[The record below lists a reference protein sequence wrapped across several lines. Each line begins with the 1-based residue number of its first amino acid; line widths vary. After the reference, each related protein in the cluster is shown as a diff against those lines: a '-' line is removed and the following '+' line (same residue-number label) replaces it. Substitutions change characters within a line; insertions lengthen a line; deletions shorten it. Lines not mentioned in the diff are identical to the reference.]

1 MKRKLT
7 ALIMATAMGLSCMVG
22 MAGCGGNEDNTQN
35 TGNNGGNGQTQ
46 EHTLE
51 AHAAKDA
58 TCTEDGNRAY
68 WECTDCG
75 KLFSDKDGNSETTL
89 SAVTIAA
96 KGHTLE
102 KTEGTSATCK
112 DEGVITYWTCTVCH
126 KLYSDAEG
134 KTEIDRED
142 TVIPVTD
149 DHTYGE
155 WLSDGEGHWKK
166 CEICGDTTEKVEH
179 TFDSQ
184 LVCEECGYEYDPAE
198 DTAPSTIDELFPDET
213 SATAIE
219 LARAEYYQN
228 VAKENLQ
235 IVYDYV
241 YNNFLGSNADVKS
254 YKIDLG
260 DVTEDKI
267 QTLTF
272 LFSFYHLRN
281 NVDFYMVYDVE
292 LPKALTV
299 TEILDKSVVEDLSFT
314 RQSVSRKYSYDYMS
328 QEQGDKDEF
337 VKAVAAKLDPDFDYN
352 APETKLICMFEG
364 SGLDGDFPE
373 TGNTVAHWSISLI
386 NNSGVRTFYISTA
399 YKDDVTEL
407 TQDIQ
412 KDHFKTG
419 SFDSV
424 DFGEYQ
430 LDVDLTAVGEE
441 A

>member
-22 MAGCGGNEDNTQN
+22 LAGCGGNEDNTHN

-46 EHTLE
+46 EHTLV

-58 TCTEDGNRAY
+58 TCTEEGNRAY

-126 KLYSDAEG
+126 KLFSDAEG

-166 CEICGDTTEKVEH
+166 CEVCGDTTEKVEH

-337 VKAVAAKLDPDFDYN
+337 VKAVAAKLDPDFTVDDDTILLYTETPGMTTRGFQTVLINDYGIREFN
-352 APETKLICMFEG
+352 IAIPKGTD
-364 SGLDGDFPE
+364 DGELVDA
-373 TGNTVAHWSISLI
+373 VDSLI
-386 NNSGVRTFYISTA
+386 
-399 YKDDVTEL
+399 E
-407 TQDIQ
+407 
-412 KDHFKTG
+412 G

-430 LDVDLTAVGEE
+430 LDVDLTAVSEE

>member
-1 MKRKLT
+1 
-7 ALIMATAMGLSCMVG
+7 MATAMGLSCMVG

-46 EHTLE
+46 EHTLV

-58 TCTEDGNRAY
+58 TCTEEGNRAY

-102 KTEGTSATCK
+102 KTEGSQATCK

-126 KLYSDAEG
+126 KLFSDAEG

-198 DTAPSTIDELFPDET
+198 DAAPSTIDELFPDET

-228 VAKENLQ
+228 VAKDNLQ
-235 IVYDYV
+235 IVYD
-241 YNNFLGSNADVKS
+241 FIKSTQITKNADMQS
-254 YKIDLG
+254 YKIVLG
-260 DVTEDKI
+260 EVVEDKV
-267 QTLTF
+267 QTIRF
-272 LFSFYHLRN
+272 LLYYIDKRTN
-281 NVDFYMVYDVE
+281 NHAYMAFDFE
-292 LPKALTV
+292 LSKALTIS
-299 TEILDKSVVEDLSFT
+299 ELLDKSVVDNVDLT
-314 RQSVSRKYSYDYMS
+314 YENVLPKYSYIYNP
-328 QEQGDKDEF
+328 QKQGDKDEF
-337 VKAVAAKLDPDFDYN
+337 IKAVAAKLAPDFDYN
-352 APETKLICMFEG
+352 APETKLICMFES

-386 NNSGVRTFYISTA
+386 NNSGARTFYISTA

-407 TQDIQ
+407 TQDIK

-419 SFDSV
+419 TFKSV

>member
-22 MAGCGGNEDNTQN
+22 LAGCGGNEDNTHN

-46 EHTLE
+46 EHTLV

-58 TCTEDGNRAY
+58 TCTEEGNRAY

-126 KLYSDAEG
+126 KLFSDAEG

-149 DHTYGE
+149 DHTYGG
-155 WLSDGEGHWKK
+155 WLSDSEGHWKK
-166 CEICGDTTEKVEH
+166 CEVCGDTTEKVEH

-198 DTAPSTIDELFPDET
+198 DAAPSTIDELFPDET

-228 VAKENLQ
+228 VAKDNLQ
-235 IVYDYV
+235 IVYDYIK
-241 YNNFLGSNADVKS
+241 STQITKNADMQS
-254 YKIDLG
+254 YKIVLG
-260 DVTEDKI
+260 EVTEDKVQTIRFLLYYINI
-267 QTLTF
+267 Q
-272 LFSFYHLRN
+272 SNSH
-281 NVDFYMVYDVE
+281 VYMVYDFD
-292 LPKALTV
+292 LPKVLTIS
-299 TEILDKSVVEDLSFT
+299 EILDKSVVEDLTFK
-314 RQSVSRKYSYDYMS
+314 RQNVTHIYDYTCNP
-328 QEQGDKDEF
+328 QKQGDKDEF
-337 VKAVAAKLDPDFDYN
+337 IKAVAAKLDPDFTVDDDTILLYTETHGIN
-352 APETKLICMFEG
+352 VRGFQVVLINTQGIREFNVNVPETVSDDELV
-364 SGLDGDFPE
+364 DAVD
-373 TGNTVAHWSISLI
+373 SLI
-386 NNSGVRTFYISTA
+386 
-399 YKDDVTEL
+399 E
-407 TQDIQ
+407 
-412 KDHFKTG
+412 G

>member
-22 MAGCGGNEDNTQN
+22 LAGCGGNEDNTHN

-46 EHTLE
+46 EHTLV

-58 TCTEDGNRAY
+58 TCTEEGNRAY

-126 KLYSDAEG
+126 KLFSDAEG

-166 CEICGDTTEKVEH
+166 CEVCGDTTEKVEH

-337 VKAVAAKLDPDFDYN
+337 VKAVAAKLDPDFTVDDDTILLYTETPGMTTRGFQTVLINDYGIREFN
-352 APETKLICMFEG
+352 IAIPKGTD
-364 SGLDGDFPE
+364 DGELVDA
-373 TGNTVAHWSISLI
+373 VDSLI
-386 NNSGVRTFYISTA
+386 
-399 YKDDVTEL
+399 E
-407 TQDIQ
+407 
-412 KDHFKTG
+412 G

>member
-1 MKRKLT
+1 M
-7 ALIMATAMGLSCMVG
+7 
-22 MAGCGGNEDNTQN
+22 
-35 TGNNGGNGQTQ
+35 
-46 EHTLE
+46 
-51 AHAAKDA
+51 
-58 TCTEDGNRAY
+58 
-68 WECTDCG
+68 
-75 KLFSDKDGNSETTL
+75 
-89 SAVTIAA
+89 
-96 KGHTLE
+96 
-102 KTEGTSATCK
+102 
-112 DEGVITYWTCTVCH
+112 
-126 KLYSDAEG
+126 
-134 KTEIDRED
+134 
-142 TVIPVTD
+142 
-149 DHTYGE
+149 
-155 WLSDGEGHWKK
+155 
-166 CEICGDTTEKVEH
+166 
-179 TFDSQ
+179 
-184 LVCEECGYEYDPAE
+184 
-198 DTAPSTIDELFPDET
+198 
-213 SATAIE
+213 
-219 LARAEYYQN
+219 
-228 VAKENLQ
+228 Q

-337 VKAVAAKLDPDFDYN
+337 VKAVAAKLDPDFTVDDDTILLYTETHGMTTRGFQTVLINDYGIREFN
-352 APETKLICMFEG
+352 IAIPKGTD
-364 SGLDGDFPE
+364 DGELVDA
-373 TGNTVAHWSISLI
+373 VDSLI
-386 NNSGVRTFYISTA
+386 
-399 YKDDVTEL
+399 E
-407 TQDIQ
+407 
-412 KDHFKTG
+412 G

>member
-1 MKRKLT
+1 
-7 ALIMATAMGLSCMVG
+7 MATAMGLSCMVG
-22 MAGCGGNEDNTQN
+22 LAGCGGNEDNTHN
-35 TGNNGGNGQTQ
+35 TGNDGGNEQTQ
-46 EHTLE
+46 EHTLV

-58 TCTEDGNRAY
+58 TCKN
-68 WECTDCG
+68 
-75 KLFSDKDGNSETTL
+75 
-89 SAVTIAA
+89 
-96 KGHTLE
+96 
-102 KTEGTSATCK
+102 
-112 DEGVITYWTCTVCH
+112 EGVITYWTCTVCH
-126 KLYSDAEG
+126 KLFSDAEG

-166 CEICGDTTEKVEH
+166 CEVCGDTTEKVEH

-337 VKAVAAKLDPDFDYN
+337 VKAVAAKLDPDFTVDDDTILLYTETPGMTTRGFQTVLINDYGIREFN
-352 APETKLICMFEG
+352 IAIPKGTD
-364 SGLDGDFPE
+364 DGELVDA
-373 TGNTVAHWSISLI
+373 VDSLI
-386 NNSGVRTFYISTA
+386 
-399 YKDDVTEL
+399 E
-407 TQDIQ
+407 
-412 KDHFKTG
+412 G

>member
-46 EHTLE
+46 EHTLV

-58 TCTEDGNRAY
+58 TCTEEGNRAY

-112 DEGVITYWTCTVCH
+112 NEGVITYWTCTVCH
-126 KLYSDAEG
+126 KLFSDAEG

-166 CEICGDTTEKVEH
+166 CEVCGDTTEKVEH

-184 LVCEECGYEYDPAE
+184 LVCEECAYEYDPAE

>member
-22 MAGCGGNEDNTQN
+22 LAGCGGNEDNTHN

-46 EHTLE
+46 EHTLV

-58 TCTEDGNRAY
+58 TCTEEGNRAY

-134 KTEIDRED
+134 RTEIDRED

-166 CEICGDTTEKVEH
+166 CEVCGDTTEKVEH

-198 DTAPSTIDELFPDET
+198 DAAPSTIDELFPDET

-235 IVYDYV
+235 IVYDFIR
-241 YNNFLGSNADVKS
+241 NNNITKNADMQS

-260 DVTEDKI
+260 EVTEDKV
-267 QTLTF
+267 QTIRFF
-272 LFSFYHLRN
+272 LYYIDKRTN
-281 NVDFYMVYDVE
+281 NHAYMAFDFE
-292 LPKALTV
+292 LSKALTIS
-299 TEILDKSVVEDLSFT
+299 ELLDKSVVDNVDLT
-314 RQSVSRKYSYDYMS
+314 YENVLPKYSYIYNP
-328 QEQGDKDEF
+328 QKQGDKDEF
-337 VKAVAAKLDPDFDYN
+337 IKAVAAKLDPDFTVDDDTILLYTETPGMTTRGFQTVLISDYGIREFN
-352 APETKLICMFEG
+352 IAIPKGTD
-364 SGLDGDFPE
+364 DGELVDA
-373 TGNTVAHWSISLI
+373 VDSLI
-386 NNSGVRTFYISTA
+386 EGTFR
-399 YKDDVTEL
+399 
-407 TQDIQ
+407 
-412 KDHFKTG
+412 
-419 SFDSV
+419 SV
-424 DFGEYQ
+424 DFGGYQ

>member
-1 MKRKLT
+1 
-7 ALIMATAMGLSCMVG
+7 MATAMGLSCMVG
-22 MAGCGGNEDNTQN
+22 MAGCGGNEDNTHN

-46 EHTLE
+46 EHTLV

-126 KLYSDAEG
+126 KLFSDAEG

-166 CEICGDTTEKVEH
+166 CEVCGDTTEKVEH

-337 VKAVAAKLDPDFDYN
+337 VKAVAAKLDPDFTVDDDTILLYT
-352 APETKLICMFEG
+352 ETHGMTTRKFQ
-364 SGLDGDFPE
+364 
-373 TGNTVAHWSISLI
+373 TVLI
-386 NNSGVRTFYISTA
+386 NDRLV
-399 YKDDVTEL
+399 
-407 TQDIQ
+407 Q
-412 KDHFKTG
+412 
-419 SFDSV
+419 
-424 DFGEYQ
+424 
-430 LDVDLTAVGEE
+430 VGRFRRVS

>member
-35 TGNNGGNGQTQ
+35 TGNNSGNGQTQ
-46 EHTLE
+46 EHTLV

-58 TCTEDGNRAY
+58 TCTEEGNRAY

-112 DEGVITYWTCTVCH
+112 DEGIITYWTCTVCH
-126 KLYSDAEG
+126 KLFSDAEG
-134 KTEIDRED
+134 RTEIDRED

-166 CEICGDTTEKVEH
+166 CEVCGDTTEKVEH

-337 VKAVAAKLDPDFDYN
+337 VKAVAAKLDPDFTVDDDTILLYTETHGMTTRGFQTVLINDYGIREFN
-352 APETKLICMFEG
+352 IAIPKGTDDGELVDAVDSLIEG
-364 SGLDGDFPE
+364 SF
-373 TGNTVAHWSISLI
+373 
-386 NNSGVRTFYISTA
+386 R
-399 YKDDVTEL
+399 
-407 TQDIQ
+407 
-412 KDHFKTG
+412 
-419 SFDSV
+419 SV